1 MFYAGFGSES
11 ENFACIEEIYRSL
24 LLDFSDYE
32 ETEKFIMKRFEVSKR
47 ELFELKKFYPQKYES
62 WLKELD
68 SQIKSINKE

>member
-1 MFYAGFGSES
+1 MATKKKPAKKTKEYKEV
-11 ENFACIEEIYRSL
+11 
-24 LLDFSDYE
+24 DYE